1 MPSSAELKLIQALQ
15 KKVAKQ
21 TKDYDAQVPEQMRV
35 TDEAKG
41 EATAIAG
48 KQARVTDLTRKFANK
63 LSKDANAA
71 EERK

>member
-1 MPSSAELKLIQALQ
+1 MPSSAELKLIAALQ

-21 TKDYDAQVPEQMRV
+21 TKDYDTQVPEQMRV

-41 EATAIAG
+41 EASGIAK

-71 EERK
+71 EDRK